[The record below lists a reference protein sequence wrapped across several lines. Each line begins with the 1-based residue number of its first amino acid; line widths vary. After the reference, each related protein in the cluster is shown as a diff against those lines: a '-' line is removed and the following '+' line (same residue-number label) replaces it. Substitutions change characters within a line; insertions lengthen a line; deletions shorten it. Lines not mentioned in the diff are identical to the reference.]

1 MKCNSHYR
9 DCLSSFTKRESVS
22 SLSLM
27 LCMTFSWA
35 SVLCFD
41 ANCRLKKEAPN
52 MRSFS
57 GDSSGKWCVYVCYSD
72 ILYILDSSFWKIRF
86 LNWFFLH
93 SQPLYM
99 WNSSLLQNAQ
109 TNSLDLETFSL
120 WKMMVSFFEVI
131 LPLFRKSYSKLN
143 FRLECSFS
151 HQAEQIKQTKAEI
164 LHIQLHEFPA
174 GITQWWAYKFK

>member
-22 SLSLM
+22 SLFPLCRAWLSAGLLFSALM
-27 LCMTFSWA
+27 QIAGWRRRVPTWGPFQGTVLA
-35 SVLCFD
+35 SD
-41 ANCRLKKEAPN
+41 
-52 MRSFS
+52 
-57 GDSSGKWCVYVCYSD
+57 VCYSD

-99 WNSSLLQNAQ
+99 WNNSLLQNVQ
-109 TNSLDLETFSL
+109 TNSLDLENFSL

-143 FRLECSFS
+143 FRLESSFS
-151 HQAEQIKQTKAEI
+151 HLAEQIKQTKAEI